1 MILRTDMRI
10 PLRPRPLTITLLC
23 VLGTMG
29 LFLYNV
35 PLLEMVELSSY
46 DLRFLLRGKQEPS
59 ATVVIAAIDEKSL
72 DAEGRWP
79 WPRSKIARLVD
90 VLSQDGAKVIGF
102 DIGFLEPEKNEGVRV
117 IDRLEGRLQSL
128 GLPSAE
134 LGEILN
140 AIRAEADN
148 DLALAHAIAHSTAA
162 VVLGYFFHTET
173 SGLGQGPDPEILE
186 TQLDRILPSRYPLV
200 RLENPEQESVPVIKA
215 VLPEANLD
223 ILARATP
230 YAGFF
235 NILADSD
242 GVVRRMP
249 LVIDCD
255 EELFPPLGIQCAWH
269 SLAPPFVEVKVG
281 LQGVEGIRM
290 GERLVP
296 TDETGRL
303 LLNYLGP
310 PGTFPHVSATDII
323 HGRVKPG
330 TFRNR
335 VVLVGGTAMGIIAD
349 VRNTPFGASFP
360 GVEIHATLIDNIL
373 TGRFLSKPRWAG
385 IYDLA
390 AIALLGGLAGL
401 LLPRLNAVKGLSLT
415 GSLFAA
421 HILATRWL
429 FTAHGIWLN
438 MVYPLSALLLTHVGQ
453 TAYHYLTEERERK
466 RIRGAFSR
474 YVSDQV
480 IREMLARPDRLKLGG
495 EVKTLSVV
503 FSDLAGFTSH
513 SERLAPEEMIELLSD
528 YFGEMTARVFEFQG
542 TLKEYVGDELMAIF
556 GAPLEQPDHAARA
569 CRAALAMRDRLAEL
583 RRSWTETGRPA
594 LRARTGINSGPMLVG
609 NLGSRYRFAYGVLGD
624 QVNLGSRLEG
634 LNKIYGTEILVGEN
648 TVALL
653 EGGFL
658 LREIDQVR
666 VKGRRQPVRIYEL
679 LGKAADSLPEDLAA
693 ALTAYEQGLEAYRVQ
708 RWEKAMEAFE
718 RAWHARPDD
727 KASRIMFERC
737 LHYREVP
744 PPPDWDGVFQAL
756 SK

>member
-1 MILRTDMRI
+1 MALKHGLRT
-10 PLRPRPLTITLLC
+10 LFRPRPLIITLVC
-23 VLGTMG
+23 VLVTMG
-29 LFLYNV
+29 LFLYGV
-35 PLLEMVELSSY
+35 PLLEMVELTSY
-46 DLRFLLRGKQEPS
+46 DLRFLLRDEREPS
-59 ATVVIAAIDEKSL
+59 PAVVIAAIDEKSL

-79 WPRSKIARLVD
+79 WPRSKIARMVD
-90 VLSQDGAKVIGF
+90 ILSRDGAKVIGF
-102 DIGFLEPEKNEGVRV
+102 DIGFLEPEENPALWL
-117 IDRLEGRLQSL
+117 IDRLEGGLQAL
-128 GLPSAE
+128 GLPAAD
-134 LGEILN
+134 LGEVLN
-140 AIRAEADN
+140 RIRTEADH
-148 DLALAHAIAHSTAA
+148 DLALAQAIARSRAA
-162 VVLGYFFHTET
+162 VVLGYFFHIET
-173 SGLGQGPDPEILE
+173 PELYPAPDSEILE
-186 TQLDRILPSRYPLV
+186 AQLDRILPSRYPLV
-200 RLENPEQESVPVIKA
+200 RLEDPGQETLPVLKA
-215 VLPEANLD
+215 VAPEASLD

-230 YAGFF
+230 HAGFF
-235 NILADSD
+235 NMLADPD

-269 SLAPPFVEVKVG
+269 YLDRPPLVVAVG
-281 LQGVEGIRM
+281 LEGVEGIRM

-296 TDETGRL
+296 TDEAGRM

-310 PGTFPHVSATDII
+310 PGTFRRVSATDIL
-323 HGRVKPG
+323 HGRFEPG

-335 VVLVGGTAMGIIAD
+335 VVLVGGTALGIISD
-349 VRNTPFGASFP
+349 VRNTPFGANFP
-360 GVEIHATLIDNIL
+360 GVEIHATLIDNVL
-373 TGRFLSKPRWAG
+373 TGRFISKPRWAG
-385 IYDLA
+385 VYDLA
-390 AIALLGGLAGL
+390 AIAALGGLAGL

-415 GSLFAA
+415 GSLFAV
-421 HILATRWL
+421 HILVTRWL

-474 YVSDQV
+474 YVSDEV
-480 IREMLARPDRLKLGG
+480 IREMLTQPGRLKLGG
-495 EVKTLSVV
+495 EVKTLSVL
-503 FSDLAGFTSH
+503 FSDLAGFTTH

-528 YFGEMTARVFEFQG
+528 YFGEMTAKVFEFQG

-583 RRSWTETGRPA
+583 RRTWAETGRPA

-653 EGGFL
+653 EDEFVV
-658 LREIDQVR
+658 REIDQVR

-679 LGKAADSLPEDLAA
+679 LGTTSDDLRDDLRAALDAYERGLAA
-693 ALTAYEQGLEAYRVQ
+693 YRAQ
-708 RWEKAMEAFE
+708 RWEEAVKAFE
-718 RAWHARPDD
+718 RVWDTWPED
-727 KASRIMFERC
+727 KASRVMFERC
-737 LHYREVP
+737 LHYRQTP